1 MRGINIEWVDWHGEK
16 SCVVTTGK
24 SLQNSLET
32 LKSQQL
38 FLIIPGE
45 MAKKLYLE
53 KSPLNSSLTKLTI
66 HLGSLR
72 VGPVGRYKE

>member
-1 MRGINIEWVDWHGEK
+1 MGGIDIEWVDWQGEK
-16 SCVVTTGK
+16 SCVVTRGK

-45 MAKKLYLE
+45 MAKKKE
-53 KSPLNSSLTKLTI
+53 SIKL
-66 HLGSLR
+66 LS
-72 VGPVGRYKE
+72 YKIDWST

>member
-16 SCVVTTGK
+16 SCVVTRGK

-45 MAKKLYLE
+45 MAKKNE
-53 KSPLNSSLTKLTI
+53 SIKL
-66 HLGSLR
+66 HS
-72 VGPVGRYKE
+72 YKIDWST